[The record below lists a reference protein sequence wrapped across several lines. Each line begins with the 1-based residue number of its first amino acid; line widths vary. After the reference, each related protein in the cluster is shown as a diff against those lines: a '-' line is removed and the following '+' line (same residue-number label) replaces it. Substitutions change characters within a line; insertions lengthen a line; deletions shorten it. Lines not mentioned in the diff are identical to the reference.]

1 MNTMRKP
8 LRVAAIGELL
18 WDLLPEAPQLGGA
31 PANFAAMLAGLMR
44 QDSDEPGHV
53 ALVSSVGQDALGATA
68 LEQLRARFVSTEWI
82 AQDAA
87 HPTGAVE
94 IALAEGVP
102 AYTIRQ
108 NVAWDFIPGD
118 PRLLALAPL
127 LGVLYFGTLA
137 QRSEVS
143 RATLQALVD
152 ATRRDC
158 LRLLDINLRPPWWTP
173 EILRW
178 SCSSA
183 NVVKMSAEEVPELA
197 RALELDV
204 DPEDPVDAARSLL
217 QGFAVELVAITCG
230 AEGSLL
236 VARDAVVEQPGNPVR
251 VADTVG
257 AGDAFT
263 AGLTY
268 ALLQGFPLESA
279 AALANRCGSWAA
291 SRPGGMPPMTADD
304 REHLLAGIF

>member
-1 MNTMRKP
+1 MDP
-8 LRVAAIGELL
+8 SPRVLAFGELL
-18 WDLLPEAPQLGGA
+18 WDLLPDGPALGGA

-44 QDSDEPGHV
+44 QNSDEPGHV
-53 ALVSSVGQDALGATA
+53 ALFSSVGQDALEAAA

-82 AQDAA
+82 AQDPT

-94 IALAEGVP
+94 IALVDGVP
-102 AYTIRQ
+102 SYTIRED
-108 NVAWDFIPGD
+108 VAWDFIAGD
-118 PRLLALAPL
+118 PRLLALAPH
-127 LGVLYFGTLA
+127 LGVVYFGTLA
-137 QRSEVS
+137 QRSEIS

-152 ATRRDC
+152 ATSRDC

-178 SCSSA
+178 SCSAAS
-183 NVVKMSAEEVPELA
+183 VVKMSAEEVPELV
-197 RALELDV
+197 RTLGLDV
-204 DPEDPVDAARSLL
+204 DAEDAVDAAQSLL
-217 QGFAVELVAITCG
+217 QRFAVELVAITRG

-236 VARDAVVEQPGNPVR
+236 VARDAVIEEPGLPVR

-268 ALLQGFPLESA
+268 ALLQGLPLQPA
-279 AALANRCGSWAA
+279 AALANRCGAWAA
-291 SRPGGMPPMTADD
+291 SRPGGMPPMTAED
-304 REHLLAGIF
+304 RDRLLAGIF